1 MMSQKVRQVMKYGGI
16 LLGLMLLICIIYQ
29 LNIFKGCKPEDIK
42 SYLHSFGVLAP
53 IIFIILFTFVPLTL
67 FPDAVLAVAGG
78 MVFGLFEGFVYTMIG
93 ALCGA
98 TLSFYITRILGQNFV
113 KQFIKHD
120 ITHFD
125 DVLQK
130 NGFLIILLL
139 RLIPILP
146 FDVISYSA
154 GVSKIK
160 YKDFVLATF
169 LGTIPGILVYVNL
182 GDKSTQMGSTSFY
195 LSLALLVL
203 LFVGSMFLKQRLALK
218 KIHE

>member
-1 MMSQKVRQVMKYGGI
+1 
-16 LLGLMLLICIIYQ
+16 
-29 LNIFKGCKPEDIK
+29 
-42 SYLHSFGVLAP
+42 
-53 IIFIILFTFVPLTL
+53 
-67 FPDAVLAVAGG
+67 